1 MCSIL
6 RSEFLERIGA
16 AYCFHGLGL
25 ETVSAALESLLL
37 GLAASVGYMPIG
49 FQQPIDSP
57 SKPLASVS
65 CGFGVVCINFIFLFC
80 SVGFGA

>member
-1 MCSIL
+1 MCSNL

-16 AYCFHGLGL
+16 TCCFHGLGL

-49 FQQPIDSP
+49 FQRPIDFP
-57 SKPLASVS
+57 SKPLASAS
-65 CGFGVVCINFIFLFC
+65 CVFGV
-80 SVGFGA
+80 